1 MVNYQ
6 ASKLKGTKAME
17 SCGKKRKSKVLP
29 LEEAAKLVEDG
40 MMLGMGGCNSHMGP
54 SAFAREIIRRGVKDL
69 TIVPT
74 NNTGYQTD
82 ILLGAGCVKSIYIS
96 YVGLDY
102 IGPAPNFRRLAETG
116 QLDIVELDEM
126 GLLRGLKASAAGVDF
141 FPLPGGIMG
150 VDVVKLNP
158 EFFKTVEDPFT
169 GKKVVVVPPIRP
181 DLAVIHV
188 SKCDAYGNGRE
199 AGHVQD
205 LLHFASN
212 KVIVTTEEIVPL
224 EDTMANYTDVTIFGR
239 LVDAVVEV
247 PYGAHPGECHGCYQM
262 DEAHLKKYQKA
273 GRDETTFKAYLDEYV
288 YKAQN
293 HEAYLD
299 KVGIAGLLSTLTY
312 HKGGKNE

>member
-1 MVNYQ
+1 
-6 ASKLKGTKAME
+6 ME
-17 SCGKKRKSKVLP
+17 SFGSKRKSKVLP

-54 SAFAREIIRRGVKDL
+54 SAFSREIIRRGVKDL

-102 IGPAPNFRRLAETG
+102 LGPAPNFRRLAETG
-116 QLDIVELDEM
+116 QLDIVEFDEM
-126 GLLRGLKASAAGVDF
+126 GLLRGLKASAAGLDF

-150 VDVVKLNP
+150 VDVVQLNP
-158 EFFKTVEDPFT
+158 EFFKTIEDPFT

-262 DEAHLKKYQKA
+262 DENHLREYQKA
-273 GRDETTFKAYLDEYV
+273 GHAETTFKAYLDEYV
-288 YKAQN
+288 YEVKNQA
-293 HEAYLD
+293 EYLD
-299 KVGIAGLLSTLTY
+299 KVGISGLLSELTY
-312 HKGGKNE
+312 AKGGKNG